1 MALLAASPIPAHAKM
16 FQVTKTADT
25 FDGSCDAADCSLR
38 EAIQAADINGGRDV
52 VVLGP
57 GIYNLTIPPSGHP
70 SQYDIKDGDLNV
82 TDDMVLIGAGAS
94 QTILDGGGTD
104 NVFLVG
110 FRSRLEVIGVTIRN
124 GKSSF
129 FGGGIEAIS
138 EVFLYRTVITG
149 NHARF
154 GGGVYAGDM
163 LIVNESTI
171 SNNTADDSGGGL
183 LTDGTLIVNNST
195 ISGNHAVGAA
205 GGIAAFNVDTTVS
218 NSTITGNSASQGGGW
233 NGFVEE
239 TLPSGGG
246 SIPDVD
252 PGVGL
257 RNSILAGNIAL
268 IGPDCGGAIVSDGY
282 NVVGDDSD
290 CDILGNKNNR
300 VGHKG
305 SPLDPG
311 LLPLG
316 DYGGPTPTHALTAIS
331 PAIDAGSLPFF
342 PAPAAYCQ
350 GNDQRGV
357 TRPLDGDGDG
367 NARCDIGAFER
378 PPGCLTVGDTLCL
391 DARFSVTV
399 SWSTAQGQTGSGHAR
414 ALTSNTG
421 LFWFFDESNLELTLK
436 ILDGCGTNGHRW
448 VFVGG
453 MTNVGVEV
461 RVVDTVT
468 GEIWTHTNPVGAAF
482 QPRLD
487 TQAFA
492 ACP

>member
-1 MALLAASPIPAHAKM
+1 MALLAVSPIPARAKM

-82 TDDMVLIGAGAS
+82 TDDMVLIGAGAA

-104 NVFLVG
+104 NVLLAG
-110 FRSRLEVIGVTIRN
+110 FRNRLEVIGVTIRN
-124 GKSSF
+124 GNSSF

-138 EVFLYRTVITG
+138 EVFLYRTVVTG
-149 NHARF
+149 NRARF
-154 GGGVYAGDM
+154 GGGVYAGDL

-171 SNNTADDSGGGL
+171 TDNTASDGGGGL
-183 LTDGTLIVNNST
+183 YSLGMLNVNNST
-195 ISGNHAVGAA
+195 ISGNHAGEAG
-205 GGIAAFNVDTTVS
+205 GGIAAASPESTVA
-218 NSTITGNSASQGGGW
+218 NSTLTGNSAPRGGGW
-233 NGFVEE
+233 SGFQLE
-239 TLPSGGG
+239 TFPSGGSSSDFG
-246 SIPDVD
+246 
-252 PGVGL
+252 PGAGL
-257 RNSILAGNIAL
+257 RNSILAGNSAAV
-268 IGPDCGGAIVSDGY
+268 GPDCSDLILSDGY
-282 NVVGDDSD
+282 NLIGDDTD
-290 CDILGNKNNR
+290 CDLEGNKNNR

-316 DYGGPTPTHALTAIS
+316 DYGGPTPTYALKADS
-331 PAIDAGSLPFF
+331 PAIDAGSLPVS
-342 PAPAAYCQ
+342 PAPSVDCR

-357 TRPLDGDGDG
+357 ARPLDGDGDG

-378 PPGCLTVGDTLCL
+378 AAGCLTIGDTLCL
-391 DARFSVTV
+391 DSRFSVTV
-399 SWSTAQGQTGSGHAR
+399 SWSTAQGQSGSGHAR
-414 ALTSNTG
+414 SLTSSTG
-421 LFWFFDESNLELTLK
+421 LFWFFDESNLELTIK
-436 ILDGCGTNGHRW
+436 VLDGCGTNGHRW
-448 VFVGG
+448 VFVSG

-461 RVVDTVT
+461 RVVDTMT
-468 GEIWTHTNPVGAAF
+468 GEVWSHTNPVGTAF